1 MDNYVTNPHTGR
13 LIKKGSKVH
22 KRLMN
27 QAPVEPTKDVGQPK
41 VQPTKKIIP
50 PRQPTREETI
60 NKVTDIAVESIRQHN
75 EALAER
81 EMTDEEMDKYIRK
94 MITDKLAS
102 KPTRGS
108 LKDRLNQKV
117 MKQHKVSKDEDL
129 SDIEDFESYFE

>member
-27 QAPVEPTKDVGQPK
+27 ETPIEPTKDVVQPK
-41 VQPTKKIIP
+41 IQPTKKSIQ

-60 NKVTDIAVESIRQHN
+60 NKVTDIAVESIRQHK

-102 KPTRGS
+102 KPIRGS